1 MRASP
6 QSDKQGT
13 LGVLESS
20 CPENSSEQ
28 EQSGSPRTRDPLLER
43 KWVVK
48 KEIRIF
54 GMQRSGNHAIINWIT
69 KQQPGYVF
77 FLNHGDP
84 LAPFDAH
91 RDYQPPSK
99 PIDLFVHSYEDH
111 RFSPQLLRIA
121 DSNRSFYYDLPKA
134 HYDLLVLRD
143 PLNLFA
149 SRLRSGYTG
158 ARRNDRYNQTD
169 LWLTYAEEYL
179 GKTQSLGP
187 SKVPVS
193 YNQWCTDEAYRKN
206 LARCLGLQFSDAG
219 FNEVPVYGGG
229 SSFEGRKKNGQASD
243 MNTRDRWKHFVDD
256 ESFITCFR
264 DPRIINT
271 SEKIFGKTQGA
282 SKLVR
287 SSASWHQRLRALLRG
302 LAVRHI
308 VMRLIDLRL
317 WLDRGHYLIARR
329 PCEKQ

>member
-1 MRASP
+1 MKASP

-13 LGVLESS
+13 SGVLASS
-20 CPENSSEQ
+20 SPENSSES
-28 EQSGSPRTRDPLLER
+28 EQVSAPKTRDPSLKC
-43 KWVVK
+43 KWMVK
-48 KEIRIF
+48 KEIRVF
-54 GMQRSGNHAIINWIT
+54 GMQRSGNHAIINWII

-121 DSNRSFYYDLPKA
+121 DSNRSFYYDRPKA
-134 HYDLLVLRD
+134 LYVLLVLRD

-149 SRLRSGYTG
+149 SRLRAGYTG

-187 SKVPVS
+187 SKVLVS

-206 LARCLGLQFSDAG
+206 LAHRLDLQFSDAG

-229 SSFEGRKKNGQASD
+229 SSFEGRKLNGQAST
-243 MNTRDRWKHFVDD
+243 MNTRDRWKHYADD
-256 ESFITCFR
+256 ENFIACFH
-264 DPRIINT
+264 DPRIINM
-271 SEKIFGKTQGA
+271 SGKIFGETQGA
-282 SKLVR
+282 SILVR
-287 SSASWHQRLRALLRG
+287 SSSSRYQRLRALLRG
-302 LAVRHI
+302 LAVKHI

-317 WLDRGHYLIARR
+317 WLDRAHYLIARR
-329 PCEKQ
+329 PCEK